1 MESIR
6 GELEYMKIAMIQ
18 MNIEFGNPE
27 VNRKKI
33 TEMIEKTAKDQPDI
47 IVLPEMWNT
56 SFSLKNLHD
65 IADKGGEPT
74 RSIIGSLAK
83 QYHINIVAGSVAD
96 IQGDKI
102 YNRLYVF
109 DREGNVKS
117 HYDKAHL
124 IQQARE
130 HEFLTAGVLTEVFL
144 LDEVTCGAII
154 CYDIRFP
161 ELARTV
167 ALKGAKVLFIPA
179 QWPETRIDHWKAL
192 VIARAI
198 ENQMYVVAVNRIGSE
213 FKANFP
219 GKSLVVDPWGKVLI
233 EADDQEQILQ
243 IEIDID
249 LVDRIRT
256 KIPCF
261 SDRNIEA
268 YEL

>member
-1 MESIR
+1 
-6 GELEYMKIAMIQ
+6 MKIAMIQ
-18 MNIEFGNPE
+18 VNIEFGNPE
-27 VNRKKI
+27 TNRKKMV
-33 TEMIEKTAKDQPDI
+33 EMIEKAAQGQPDI

-56 SFSLKNLHD
+56 SFSLKNLHE
-65 IADKGGEPT
+65 IADKSGEPT
-74 RSIIGSLAK
+74 KTIIGNLAK
-83 QYHINIVAGSVAD
+83 KYHINIVAGSVAD
-96 IQGDKI
+96 VHGDLVH
-102 YNRLYVF
+102 NRLYVF
-109 DREGNVKS
+109 DRDGNVKS

-130 HEFLTAGVLTEVFL
+130 HEFLTAGKSTEVFR
-144 LDEVTCGAII
+144 LDEVICGAII

-179 QWPETRIDHWKAL
+179 QWPETRIEHWKAL

-213 FKANFP
+213 FKADFP
-219 GKSLVVDPWGKVLI
+219 GKSLVVDPWGKILV
-233 EADDQEQILQ
+233 ESDDQEQIVHV
-243 IEIDID
+243 EIDMD

>member
-1 MESIR
+1 
-6 GELEYMKIAMIQ
+6 MKIAILQ
-18 MNIEFGNPE
+18 MNIEHGNPE
-27 VNRKKI
+27 MNQKKVV
-33 TEMIEKTAKDQPDI
+33 EMIENAVEGQPDI

-74 RSIIGSLAK
+74 KTMMGNLAK
-83 QYHINIVAGSVAD
+83 KYHVNIVAGSVAD
-96 IQGDKI
+96 IQGDQV
-102 YNRLYVF
+102 YNRLYIF
-109 DREGNVKS
+109 NREGKVKS

-130 HEFLTAGVLTEVFL
+130 HEFLTAGTSTEVFT
-144 LDEVTCGAII
+144 LDEVACGAII

-179 QWPETRIDHWKAL
+179 QWPETRIEHWKAL

-219 GKSLVVDPWGKVLI
+219 GKSLVVDPWGKVLV
-233 EADDQEQILQ
+233 ELDDQEQIVQ
-243 IEIDID
+243 TDIDID